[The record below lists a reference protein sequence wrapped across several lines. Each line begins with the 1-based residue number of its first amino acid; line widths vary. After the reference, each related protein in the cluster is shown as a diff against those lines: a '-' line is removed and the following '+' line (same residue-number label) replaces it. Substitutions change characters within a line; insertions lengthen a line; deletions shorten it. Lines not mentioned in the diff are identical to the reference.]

1 MLTKL
6 KDDKLMK
13 GGDGDAVT
21 MAVDS
26 VDTVDPPLEKDSNT

>member
-21 MAVDS
+21 MAVD
-26 VDTVDPPLEKDSNT
+26 PPVEKDSNI

>member
-26 VDTVDPPLEKDSNT
+26 VDPPLEKDSNT